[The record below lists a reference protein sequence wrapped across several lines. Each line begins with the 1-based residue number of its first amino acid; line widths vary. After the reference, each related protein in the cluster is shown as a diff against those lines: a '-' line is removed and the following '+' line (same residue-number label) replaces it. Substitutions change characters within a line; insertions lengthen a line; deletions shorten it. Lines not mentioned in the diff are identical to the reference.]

1 MIYTYN
7 YNIADLHI
15 QVNSPIE
22 LTEQFELTPFVTSG
36 APEQRPDALYTI
48 SMLPADWK
56 IKGTKLSQNP
66 HSAVYQWQH
75 ENHRYFFW
83 NVFSEERFILLISST
98 ANPREYTI
106 YLQENT
112 LHRMMPQFRLSAFL
126 APEQLLIFHRAFL
139 LHSSVIDWNGKGI
152 LFTGPSGIGKSTQA
166 MLWEKFE
173 NAQTINGDR
182 AIIRCSKEIT
192 VWGSPYAGTSR
203 IYKNQGVPV
212 HAIVILA
219 QGSENILRPLSGLAA
234 FQYLLQEATTEP
246 WNGDFMGQ
254 LTDLI
259 LDITS
264 KIPIYHLTCSP
275 DAQSVQILKDA
286 LLR

>member
-1 MIYTYN
+1 
-7 YNIADLHI
+7 
-15 QVNSPIE
+15 
-22 LTEQFELTPFVTSG
+22 
-36 APEQRPDALYTI
+36 
-48 SMLPADWK
+48 
-56 IKGTKLSQNP
+56 
-66 HSAVYQWQH
+66 
-75 ENHRYFFW
+75 
-83 NVFSEERFILLISST
+83 
-98 ANPREYTI
+98 
-106 YLQENT
+106 
-112 LHRMMPQFRLSAFL
+112 
-126 APEQLLIFHRAFL
+126 
-139 LHSSVIDWNGKGI
+139 
-152 LFTGPSGIGKSTQA
+152 
-166 MLWEKFE
+166 
-173 NAQTINGDR
+173 
-182 AIIRCSKEIT
+182 